1 MWSDL
6 TKIVRV
12 SPNCSSREGRKI
24 ERITVHHSAGKNTVE
39 GLLDW
44 FATPWEISG
53 RQASAN
59 YVIGND
65 GKIGGCVPEE
75 LRAWTSGSKD
85 NDTRAI
91 TIEVSN
97 DVNGEPW
104 SIGSKAWNSAVNLC
118 ADICMRYGFRL
129 KWHPIFKTGTLT
141 CHRWYQD
148 TTCPGDWFYSRI
160 PEFIEEVNRKVTDIL
175 NQIDALNKKVN
186 TLEVANS
193 KLAKRLLEVEDKVA
207 VVDERTEVKYHTIKE
222 VPDWAR
228 PTIQKLINKGYLK
241 GQDGNLALT
250 YELVRE
256 LVINDR
262 AGVFDLK

>member
-24 ERITVHHSAGKNTVE
+24 ERITVHHTAGKATAE
-39 GLLDW
+39 ELLAQ
-44 FATPWEISG
+44 FADPA
-53 RQASAN
+53 RRASAN
-59 YVIGND
+59 YCIGNN
-65 GKIGGCVPEE
+65 GVIGGCVPEQF
-75 LRAWTSGSKD
+75 RSWCSGSWE
-85 NDTRAI
+85 NDTRSI
-91 TIEVSN
+91 CIEVSN

-104 SIGSKAWNSAVNLC
+104 SIGKKAWNAAVELC
-118 ADICMRYGFRL
+118 VDICLRYGFFL
-129 KWHPIFKTGTLT
+129 WWNPDKKTGSLT
-141 CHRWYQD
+141 CHRWYQA
-148 TTCPGDWFYSRI
+148 TACPGDWFYARI

-175 NQIDALNKKVN
+175 NQIDALNKRVN
-186 TLEVANS
+186 ALEVANS

-228 PTIQKLINKGYLK
+228 PTIEKLVKKGYIK
-241 GQDGNLALT
+241 GGEKNLGLT
-250 YELVRE
+250 YELTRE

-262 AGVFDLK
+262 AGVFD